1 MLNDKKYDFSEETNI
16 KEKLYEECMEKQ
28 KELNV
33 KKVTRI
39 PVSLAELENRVIT
52 KIDKNKGKDNEI
64 RMDKER

>member
-28 KELNV
+28 KELND

-52 KIDKNKGKDNEI
+52 KIDKNKGKNNEI

>member
-28 KELNV
+28 KELND

-39 PVSLAELENRVIT
+39 PVSLTELENRVIT

-64 RMDKER
+64 KMDKER

>member
-28 KELNV
+28 KELND

-64 RMDKER
+64 KMDKER